1 MATASANQIVSQ
13 AERARG
19 AADCRTIVLA
29 TVLPSLQRGG
39 TEGAAS
45 RLSVRLRERGYEAVV
60 IALSGGGWEG
70 YLTQNSVPTVILGH
84 DSRSNVSI
92 VHAARIIWSLTR
104 IFRRLRP
111 DIVSGFLYP
120 MSIWSSLAAWLAGV
134 PVVIANR
141 RDCGF
146 QRAEA
151 PLPRWLE
158 VLSYRATTRFVVNS
172 CAVAKSLR
180 EQERIASSQIE
191 VIHNGIDVSESDT
204 IQSQS
209 YRRTLGIDATSPV
222 VGMMANFWRHK
233 NHLMLVAAARKVV
246 TEEPGVVFVLAGAD
260 SEYCEAV
267 RVAIARFRLQRT
279 FRVLGGLD
287 NTEEL
292 LGILDIGVLCS
303 ESEGFSNTIL
313 EYMAVACP

>member
-1 MATASANQIVSQ
+1 MHA
-13 AERARG
+13 
-19 AADCRTIVLA
+19 
-29 TVLPSLQRGG
+29 
-39 TEGAAS
+39 
-45 RLSVRLRERGYEAVV
+45 
-60 IALSGGGWEG
+60 
-70 YLTQNSVPTVILGH
+70 PT
-84 DSRSNVSI
+84 
-92 VHAARIIWSLTR
+92 IIWSLTR
-104 IFRRLRP
+104 IFRCLKP
-111 DIVSGFLYP
+111 DIVNGFLYP
-120 MSIWSSLAAWLAGV
+120 VSVWTSLAAWLAGV

-146 QRAEA
+146 QRTDA

-172 CAVAKSLR
+172 RAVAKSLR

-204 IQSQS
+204 VQSQS

-233 NHLMLVAAARKVV
+233 NHLMLVAAARQVV
-246 TEEPGVVFVLAGAD
+246 TEEPRVVFVLAGAD

-267 RVAIARFRLQRT
+267 RVAIARFCLQRT
-279 FRVLGGLD
+279 FRVVGELD

-313 EYMAVACP
+313 EYMAYGLPVIATRVGGNPEAVVDNETGYLVDSHDSTGLARAILALVRNPAKRKEMGWRGRERIKAKFRWHRAVGECDALFQSLIANHLAAPTKDR

>member
-1 MATASANQIVSQ
+1 MTRIVAQGNISDMDVTPIP
-13 AERARG
+13 
-19 AADCRTIVLA
+19 ADSRRRIVLA
-29 TVLPSLQRGG
+29 TVLPSLCRGG

-45 RLSVRLRERGYEAVV
+45 RLSVRLRERGYEAVI

-92 VHAARIIWSLTR
+92 VRAARIIWSLTR
-104 IFRRLRP
+104 ILRRLRP

-146 QRAEA
+146 QRTEA

-172 CAVAKSLR
+172 RAVAKSLR

-204 IQSQS
+204 VQSQS

-233 NHLMLVAAARKVV
+233 NHLML
-246 TEEPGVVFVLAGAD
+246 
-260 SEYCEAV
+260 
-267 RVAIARFRLQRT
+267 
-279 FRVLGGLD
+279 
-287 NTEEL
+287 
-292 LGILDIGVLCS
+292 
-303 ESEGFSNTIL
+303 
-313 EYMAVACP
+313 